1 MSNVVEWTPL
11 SSSQEQAIH
20 RAACQIVLAAVRR
33 ETLELA
39 DPDLS
44 GAAERPVMG
53 AFVTLKRNGQLR
65 GCIGSLAEYDLAMSG
80 TRAEITGEP
89 LPLVKALVQS
99 GRRTAT
105 EDPRFPPVQLS
116 ELSGLTVDVS
126 LLFNFQQVPGPPDS
140 RHEQIMIGQHGIKI
154 HCRGRSAIFLPVV
167 PVEQKWDVLTYLEQ
181 LCRKAGLP
189 IGAWRDPEAVL
200 IRFEGRM
207 IEGPF
212 EADLLQG
219 QPVPSSSAA
228 RPSVPVQQLASFVTQ
243 NIRTLIQGGIPGAFP
258 PALPDGECQG
268 LALAVSIGP
277 QNRAVFSSFPASGRL
292 PLQMTLLNLSQTA
305 ANAVRQSGID
315 VPDLRD
321 LRADVLVLN
330 TIRRCGTVDS
340 LDRNQIDPRQHT
352 VIVSEPG
359 RMSWVFH
366 NGTSA
371 DELLKAALQLG
382 EFVPESRAEVL
393 IGDTVCSTSAMW
405 GNSLPRNL
413 SGQSVRQPAV
423 AGTFYPSDPVQLK
436 QMVIDCLAGSEP
448 LTQRSVPAAM
458 VPHAGLVY
466 SGRIAAQTL
475 RQIRFPSTIII
486 LSPRHTRNGAT
497 WALAPHTHWQ
507 IPGATL
513 ASDIDWMQ
521 RLSQGIEGLQMD
533 AAAHAK
539 EHGIEVELPFL
550 ARLAPQSRIVGI
562 TIGGGQL
569 EDCLRFGRQLGN
581 LLRNHSEPPLL
592 LISSDMNHFATDE
605 ENRRLD
611 ELALSAMETCD
622 PSVLY
627 QTVMD
632 NRISM
637 CGVLPAV
644 IVMEALRSQGKLQ
657 TMQRTGYATSAD
669 VSGDRSRVVGYAG
682 MLLES
687 RMT

>member
-1 MSNVVEWTPL
+1 MANVVEWTPL
-11 SSSQEQAIH
+11 SSSQERAIH

-33 ETLELA
+33 ESPELS

-44 GAAERPVMG
+44 GAATRPVMG

-65 GCIGSLAEYDLAMSG
+65 GCIGSLAEYDVTMSG
-80 TRAEITGEP
+80 IHAEITGEP
-89 LPLVKALVQS
+89 LPLVKALMQS

-105 EDPRFPPVQLS
+105 EDSRFSPVQLS
-116 ELSGLTVDVS
+116 ELSELTVDVS
-126 LLFNFQQVPGPPDS
+126 LLFNFQQVTCPPDS
-140 RHEQIMIGQHGIKI
+140 RHEHIVIGQHGIKI

-212 EADLLQG
+212 ESDLLQG
-219 QPVPSSSAA
+219 MSAPTSSVSAA
-228 RPSVPVQQLASFVTQ
+228 PSPIPVRQLASFVTQ

-258 PALPDGECQG
+258 ANLPDVECQG

-277 QNRAVFSSFPASGRL
+277 QNRAVFSSFPAGGRL
-292 PLQMTLLNLSQTA
+292 PLQMTLLNLSQSA
-305 ANAVRQSGID
+305 ANAVRQSGIA

-321 LRADVLVLN
+321 LQADVLVLN
-330 TIRRCGTVDS
+330 NMRRCGTVDRANP
-340 LDRNQIDPRQHT
+340 DQIDPRLHT
-352 VIVSEPG
+352 LMVTEPG
-359 RMSWVFH
+359 RMSWVYH
-366 NGTSA
+366 NGTSTS
-371 DELLKAALQLG
+371 ELLQAALRLG
-382 EFVPESRAEVL
+382 EFSPESRAEVL
-393 IGDTVCSTSAMW
+393 IGETACSTSTMW

-413 SGQSVRQPAV
+413 AGQSVRQPAV

-436 QMVIDCLAGSEP
+436 QMVIDCLDGPPVPQES
-448 LTQRSVPAAM
+448 RPAAM
-458 VPHAGLVY
+458 IPHAGLVY

-475 RQIRFPSTIII
+475 RHFRFPSTIII
-486 LSPRHTRNGAT
+486 LSPRHTRSGAA

-513 ASDIDWMQ
+513 ASDLDWMQ
-521 RLSQGIEGLQMD
+521 RLSQGIDGLQMD

-569 EDCLRFGRQLGN
+569 EDCLRFGQQLGA
-581 LLRNHSEPPLL
+581 LLRGHAEPPLL

-611 ELALSAMETCD
+611 ELALKAMESCD

-644 IVMEALRSQGKLQ
+644 IVMEALRSQGKLR

-669 VSGDRSRVVGYAG
+669 VSGDRTRVVGYAG
-682 MLLES
+682 MLLG
-687 RMT
+687 